1 MAARRLGAAGGAL
14 WGLPGPYDK
23 RRGRCPRALVSMNN
37 SCPRGSAWVCR
48 PCACRCCSL
57 ALPWSPAQRAPH
69 EREEPIPLPLVLGD
83 LGSTPPV
90 RQHCPKSGLQ
100 DRLNKH
106 RHRLGRSVFTRL
118 AHLFVARPLST
129 NALLYSTS
137 AAATIRCATRTSTK
151 TRSLTSESCC
161 FTRRRTTWPVA
172 LEQRFS

>member
-1 MAARRLGAAGGAL
+1 MPTALTRPSMAARRLGAAGGAL

-57 ALPWSPAQRAPH
+57 ALPAQRAPH

-90 RQHCPKSGLQ
+90 RQHCPKSGLP
-100 DRLNKH
+100 DRLNKTP
-106 RHRLGRSVFTRL
+106 SSP
-118 AHLFVARPLST
+118 RPLRVREPSQPIRRQT
-129 NALLYSTS
+129 VVYQRIALFDE
-137 AAATIRCATRTSTK
+137 RCCNDSLRNTHVNKNTL
-151 TRSLTSESCC
+151 SLTPGACC
-161 FTRRRTTWPVA
+161 ITRRRNNGP
-172 LEQRFS
+172 